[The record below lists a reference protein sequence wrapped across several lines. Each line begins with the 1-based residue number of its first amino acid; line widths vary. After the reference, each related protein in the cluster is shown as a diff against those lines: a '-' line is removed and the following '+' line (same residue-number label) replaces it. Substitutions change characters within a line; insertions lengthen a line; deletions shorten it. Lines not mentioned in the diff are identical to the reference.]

1 MVQLKDNIP
10 GRKRQ
15 EKAPQRAG
23 LKKVWKYKKRKA
35 TMDLSTVILILA
47 VIALTVSCIGIVLDD
62 FRVKIAGQIMGAV
75 LLVFTI
81 LIYF

>member
-1 MVQLKDNIP
+1 
-10 GRKRQ
+10 
-15 EKAPQRAG
+15 
-23 LKKVWKYKKRKA
+23 
-35 TMDLSTVILILA
+35 MDLSTVILILA